1 VILPHSLAMIAEAGA
16 AEEKF
21 ARLRRALGL
30 GTNADLAQ
38 YIADLNARIGLPPSL
53 SAMGAKQEHG
63 DGAIEYAVSD
73 IATLSNAIPF
83 DADKYRELFGRA
95 L

>member
-1 VILPHSLAMIAEAGA
+1 MIGNS

-30 GTNADLAQ
+30 APNADLAQ
-38 YIADLNARIGLPPSL
+38 YIADLNARVGLPASL
-53 SAMGAKQEHG
+53 SAMGVKTEHG
-63 DGAIEYAVSD
+63 EGAIDYAVAD
-73 IATLSNAIPF
+73 LATLSNAVPF
-83 DADKYRELFGRA
+83 DGDKYRELFKRA